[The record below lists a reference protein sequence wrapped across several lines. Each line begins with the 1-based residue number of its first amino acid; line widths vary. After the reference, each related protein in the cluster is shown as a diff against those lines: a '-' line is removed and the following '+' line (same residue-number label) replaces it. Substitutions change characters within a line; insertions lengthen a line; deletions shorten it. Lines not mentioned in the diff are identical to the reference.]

1 MPEVKRKYVI
11 PGELITEGNYR
22 PLANVVKRGN
32 KFYSTRIGLAEF
44 GQEGVRV
51 IPLSG
56 PYIPR
61 VDDLVIGKIVDYSAF
76 VWEVDINSCFMAYLP
91 AKNVY
96 GRNFTPGQESLV
108 KKFDIG
114 DLIAAVVTAF
124 DRTRDPI
131 LSVSGPGLGKIT
143 KGEVVKI
150 APTKVPRLI
159 GKKGSMI
166 RTIESGTGCKLTI
179 GQNGVIVVVGRPE
192 GIIKAVKAIKLVEE
206 EAHLADLTQKVQAML
221 GVKEVGGQVG

>member
-1 MPEVKRKYVI
+1 LIKMPEVKRKYVI

-22 PLANVVKRGN
+22 PLANVIKRGN

-51 IPLSG
+51 IPLTG

-96 GRNFTPGQESLV
+96 GKNFTPGQESLV
-108 KKFDIG
+108 KKFDVG

-166 RTIESGTGCKLTI
+166 KTIEAGTGCKLTI

-206 EAHLADLTQKVQAML
+206 EAHLADLTRKVQAML
-221 GVKEVGGQVG
+221 GVKVEGG

>member
-11 PGELITEGNYR
+11 PGDFITEGNYR
-22 PLANVVKRGN
+22 PLANVIKRGN
-32 KFYSTRIGLAEF
+32 KFYATRIGLAEF
-44 GQEGVRV
+44 GPEGVRV
-51 IPLSG
+51 IPLTG
-56 PYIPR
+56 PYIPK

-166 RTIESGTGCKLTI
+166 RTIEAGTGCKLTI

-192 GIIKAVKAIKLVEE
+192 GVIKAVRAIKLVEE
-206 EAHLADLTQKVQAML
+206 EAHLADLTKKVQAML
-221 GVKEVGGQVG
+221 GVKEVGG

>member
-22 PLANVVKRGN
+22 PLANVIKRGN

-51 IPLSG
+51 IPLTG

-96 GRNFTPGQESLV
+96 GKNFTPGQESLV
-108 KKFDIG
+108 KKFDVG

-166 RTIESGTGCKLTI
+166 KTIEAGTGCKLTI

-206 EAHLADLTQKVQAML
+206 EAHLTDLTRKVQAML
-221 GVKEVGGQVG
+221 GVKVEGG

>member
-1 MPEVKRKYVI
+1 LIKMPEVKRKYVI

-22 PLANVVKRGN
+22 LLANVLKREN
-32 KFYSTRIGLAEF
+32 KFYATRVGLAEY

-51 IPLSG
+51 IPLTG

-76 VWEVDINSCFMAYLP
+76 VWEVDINSCFLAYLS
-91 AKNVY
+91 AKSVY
-96 GRNFTPGQESLV
+96 GKNFTPGQESLV

-143 KGEVVKI
+143 KGEVIKI
-150 APTKVPRLI
+150 SPTKVPRLI

-192 GIIKAVKAIKLVEE
+192 GIIRAVRAIRLVEE
-206 EAHLADLTQKVQAML
+206 EAHLADLTQKVQSML
-221 GVKEVGGQVG
+221 GINQSE

>member
-1 MPEVKRKYVI
+1 MIKMPEVKRKYVI

-22 PLANVVKRGN
+22 PLANVIKRGN

-51 IPLSG
+51 IPLTG

-96 GRNFTPGQESLV
+96 GKNFTPGQESLI
-108 KKFDIG
+108 KKFDVG

-166 RTIESGTGCKLTI
+166 KTIEAGTGCKLTI

-206 EAHLADLTQKVQAML
+206 EAHLADLTRKVQVML
-221 GVKEVGGQVG
+221 GVKVEGG

>member
-1 MPEVKRKYVI
+1 MPEVKRKYVL
-11 PGELITEGNYR
+11 PGDLIVEGNYR
-22 PLANVVKRGN
+22 PLANVIKRGN
-32 KFYSTRIGLAEF
+32 KFFSTRIGLAEF

-96 GRNFTPGQESLV
+96 GKNFTPGQESLV

-166 RTIESGTGCKLTI
+166 RTIEAGTGCKLTI
-179 GQNGVIVVVGRPE
+179 GQNGVIIVVGRPE

-206 EAHLADLTQKVQAML
+206 EAHLADLTKKVQAML
-221 GVKEVGGQVG
+221 GVKEEGG